1 MLEVE
6 ILDYI
11 EEVVKNG
18 NAQIIL
24 LPKEYNEIYSQIE
37 EAEYM
42 EDKDCKFITGKYF
55 DISYKTY
62 LEEGKVDVYK
72 TLFDRDVFFMQ
83 EIDEIVGEISFETL
97 KEIVLKLMAENKVFI
112 ATTDKTAEEI
122 FGEEFTLKTTVKN
135 FNINEE

>member
-83 EIDEIVGEISFETL
+83 EIDEMVGEISFETL

>member
-18 NAQIIL
+18 IAQIIL
-24 LPKEYNEIYSQIE
+24 LPKEHNEIYSQIE

-83 EIDEIVGEISFETL
+83 EIDEIVGEISFEIL